1 MINTMMGT
9 SINNIY
15 NNNVNSILNN
25 VQGLTNDKDEASAAD
40 LFRSAFESAANA
52 LRDVDQM
59 QKASDKATVDFITGE
74 DDNIHNVLLAQEKAL
89 IALQFTSEVTNK
101 ALEAYNEI
109 MRMSI

>member
-1 MINTMMGT
+1 MINTIGNFG
-9 SINNIY
+9 INNIY
-15 NNNVNSILNN
+15 TNSVN
-25 VQGLTNDKDEASAAD
+25 QGLNTITSSSDEASAAE
-40 LFRSAFESAANA
+40 LFKSIFQNAANS
-52 LRDVDQM
+52 LNEVNDLQV
-59 QKASDKATVDFITGE
+59 ASDDATMKFITGE

>member
-1 MINTMMGT
+1 MINTMMGNM

-15 NNNVNSILNN
+15 NANVNKVL
-25 VQGLTNDKDEASAAD
+25 DKIGNKDSEASAAD
-40 LFRSAFESAANA
+40 LFRSAFEEAANA
-52 LRDVDQM
+52 LRDVDNL
-59 QKASDKATVDFITGE
+59 QKTSDDATMKFITGE

>member
-1 MINTMMGT
+1 M
-9 SINNIY
+9 S
-15 NNNVNSILNN
+15 
-25 VQGLTNDKDEASAAD
+25 
-40 LFRSAFESAANA
+40 
-52 LRDVDQM
+52 
-59 QKASDKATVDFITGE
+59 FISGE

>member
-1 MINTMMGT
+1 MINNILSSTG
-9 SINNIY
+9 INNIY
-15 NNNVNSILNN
+15 QNNINKVLNGITNNNEDIKS
-25 VQGLTNDKDEASAAD
+25 SD
-40 LFRSAFESAANA
+40 LFKSAFESAANA
-52 LRDVDQM
+52 LRDVDDL
-59 QKASDKATVDFITGE
+59 QKVSDDATMKFITGE